1 MTNCVI
7 LAEISH
13 YGILSLAFDVC
24 VFISQCECVTSGACL
39 FAFSLH
45 TLARQS
51 RAVNLTQDSYPSFTS
66 RGKMCV
72 CVCVIN
78 RETDTV

>member
-13 YGILSLAFDVC
+13 HGILSLAFDVC
-24 VFISQCECVTSGACL
+24 VFISRCECVTSGACL
-39 FAFSLH
+39 FVFSLH

-51 RAVNLTQDSYPSFTS
+51 RAEPDPGQLSQLHFQREN
-66 RGKMCV
+66 V
-72 CVCVIN
+72 CVW
-78 RETDTV
+78 

>member
-13 YGILSLAFDVC
+13 HGILSLAFDVC
-24 VFISQCECVTSGACL
+24 VFISRCECVTSGACL
-39 FAFSLH
+39 FVFSLH

-72 CVCVIN
+72 CVIN